1 MRIIRSVPLSN
12 AARFLAY
19 SSNLRKVVGVPLWLR
34 GVGKMLG
41 SAEVHPIKRIPSFNP
56 ESVKILPLLF
66 FFPLSLSPFVLQ
78 IIGGGDLSSPSA
90 RGGCSLPLF
99 DKVHETGS
107 SLFGWMPWLKSGA
120 NNWNW
125 FSAWIPPDSGACKG
139 GWLRYN

>member
-1 MRIIRSVPLSN
+1 
-12 AARFLAY
+12 
-19 SSNLRKVVGVPLWLR
+19 
-34 GVGKMLG
+34 MLG

-56 ESVKILPLLF
+56 ESIKILPLLF

-107 SLFGWMPWLKSGA
+107 SLFG
-120 NNWNW
+120 
-125 FSAWIPPDSGACKG
+125 CKG
-139 GWLRYN
+139 CRD